1 LLLLSEL
8 FMNDIKIVTDQQ
20 AKWIFMNDIKI
31 VTDQQAKDVHN
42 YKNNKRSYIK
52 LSPPFNLTK
61 FAEQSTSHRT
71 MFMSRWM
78 EQVTSA
84 LKP

>member
-1 LLLLSEL
+1 
-8 FMNDIKIVTDQQ
+8 MNDIKIFNDQE
-20 AKWIFMNDIKI
+20 ASY
-31 VTDQQAKDVHN
+31 VHH
-42 YKNNKRSYIK
+42 YKNNKKSYIK

-71 MFMSRWM
+71 MFVSRWM